1 MNSMKGLGLVGL
13 LSGALTIG
21 ASASPQEIYGEHK
34 GKIERGMMNKYGY
47 SIELKGERYAH
58 FLYREDQRMAV
69 LIFDLKDDIT
79 NIKNRFIMM
88 MRGVSP
94 NKNLKSASPD
104 SVELSNQRNYV
115 APSKEQVKMW
125 QIYLD
130 VLHQE
135 DIRKEWLKKY
145 GDKKK

>member
-1 MNSMKGLGLVGL
+1 
-13 LSGALTIG
+13 
-21 ASASPQEIYGEHK
+21 
-34 GKIERGMMNKYGY
+34 
-47 SIELKGERYAH
+47 
-58 FLYREDQRMAV
+58 MAV